1 MKPCKEVKELRNENY
16 KPFLAYV
23 ERKILSNLN
32 KGFIFIDE
40 DEAIEHDIP
49 FKDNRWIS
57 LLEDAGYKVEYCS
70 NFVTPTVE
78 ISGW

>member
-1 MKPCKEVKELRNENY
+1 MKPCKEMKDLRNSNY
-16 KPFLAYV
+16 EDLLSYI
-23 ERKILSNLN
+23 ELKILTNLT

-40 DEAIEHDIP
+40 DETENKNVK
-49 FKDNRWIS
+49 FKDSRWID
-57 LLEDAGYKVEYCS
+57 LLEEAGYKVEYCS

>member
-1 MKPCKEVKELRNENY
+1 MKPCKEVRELRNENY
-16 KPFLAYV
+16 KKLLTYI
-23 ERKILSNLN
+23 ENKILNSLN

-40 DEAIEHDIP
+40 DEVIEHDIS
-49 FKDNRWIS
+49 FKDSRWIN
-57 LLEDAGYKVEYCS
+57 LLEEAGYKVEYRN

>member
-1 MKPCKEVKELRNENY
+1 MKSCKEVRELRNENH
-16 KPFLAYV
+16 KKFLTYI
-23 ERKILSNLN
+23 ENKILNSLN

-40 DEAIEHDIP
+40 DETIEHDIS
-49 FKDNRWIS
+49 FKDRRWID
-57 LLEDAGYKVEYCS
+57 LLEEAGYKVEYCS

>member
-1 MKPCKEVKELRNENY
+1 MKPCKEMKDLRNNNY
-16 KPFLAYV
+16 EDLLSYI
-23 ERKILSNLN
+23 ELKILTNLT

-40 DEAIEHDIP
+40 DETENKNVK
-49 FKDNRWIS
+49 FKDSRWIT
-57 LLEDAGYKVEYCS
+57 LLEEAGYKVEYCN